1 MHPRE
6 IDWCSSQSK
15 PWSNAYTS
23 LLATGGPRY
32 RGRIPF
38 VAFLSEPGPTTVHIS
53 RANDHGPVA
62 HFFTP
67 GTSESG
73 QTNTF
78 AIIKSWLHQLV
89 SQSSSALQ
97 VALSFSELQE
107 TPRASSED
115 TVRLLRLVLQ
125 KLKGCTLITD
135 GLDEGMWPLP
145 NATSRADDRDRDSVV
160 GLFSTIAE
168 IASETSTR
176 VLLHF
181 NDPSD
186 VGSDPL
192 AFSKNMVENKLPN
205 KTKEEQAD
213 FAEKIHVKSDGMFL
227 WTKMMERNLSED
239 LTVPDDV
246 DQDRGFVEELDEDS
260 LPDSIDDMYIQSGI
274 VELCGSLVEVR
285 PLQVLDISNAS
296 RS

>member
-1 MHPRE
+1 MFAAWRHRLTR
-6 IDWCSSQSK
+6 C
-15 PWSNAYTS
+15 
-23 LLATGGPRY
+23 LL
-32 RGRIPF
+32 
-38 VAFLSEPGPTTVHIS
+38 E

-125 KLKGCTLITD
+125 KLKSCTLIAD
-135 GLDEGMWPLP
+135 GLDECIWPLP
-145 NATSRADDRDRDSVV
+145 DATSRAEDRDRDSVV

-176 VLLHF
+176 VLLVSRKEAYLTAAFESFLARNANTAVHTSQHF
-181 NDPSD
+181 TDPSD

-227 WTKMMERNLSED
+227 WTKMMERNLSGARNMRR
-239 LTVPDDV
+239 L
-246 DQDRGFVEELDEDS
+246 
-260 LPDSIDDMYIQSGI
+260 
-274 VELCGSLVEVR
+274 
-285 PLQVLDISNAS
+285 LQGHVLSQCWG
-296 RS
+296 RQRT